1 MPLCMFYIFYRFL
14 NCSVQER
21 ANIEKEYAK
30 QLKGWSAKW
39 MGIIEKGK
47 ISFTPTLA
55 IALTIAHLHL
65 HLLTP
70 TSVADPDDF

>member
-1 MPLCMFYIFYRFL
+1 MF
-14 NCSVQER
+14 SVQER

-39 MGIIEKGK
+39 MGIIEKGE
-47 ISFTPTLA
+47 ISFTPTLT
-55 IALTIAHLHL
+55 LTIAHLHL